1 MLIFLQHISIS
12 YLYLRLEKKLQVP
25 VMAQQKWERRLNRLK
40 VLRNFSPNHRS
51 NDVIVNEDREQL
63 LSARFSYGPLDF
75 VLAGEHI
82 DIFVAK
88 DTAQT
93 EVCFFL
99 ISINQIDLCHSYS
112 LIFVVKAGL
121 FIYLKKK

>member
-1 MLIFLQHISIS
+1 LDTEFLFLFRQFKKTRHLLFLFQHISIS
-12 YLYLRLEKKLQVP
+12 YLNLRSEKKLQVP

-88 DTAQT
+88 DTAQA
-93 EVCFFL
+93 EVCFFFNFNKPNRL
-99 ISINQIDLCHSYS
+99 VSY
-112 LIFVVKAGL
+112 L
-121 FIYLKKK
+121 